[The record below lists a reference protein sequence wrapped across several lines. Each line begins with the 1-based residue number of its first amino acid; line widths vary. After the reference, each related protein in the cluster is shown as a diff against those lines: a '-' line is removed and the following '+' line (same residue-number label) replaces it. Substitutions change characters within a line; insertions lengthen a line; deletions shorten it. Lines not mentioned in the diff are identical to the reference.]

1 MKFSITAMDMNAIE
15 VKDLKKVYRSN
26 TSAPVRALDGIS
38 FLVPQGCVFGLLGPN
53 GAGKSTLVKIL
64 TTITSPSSGEATVLG
79 RDVTRSSL
87 EVRRQIAVVLQQTAV
102 ESLLTVKDNL
112 LIYAYLHGVGRRE
125 AWQRMRSLV
134 EEFDLAD
141 KLHETVYDLS
151 IGTKRR
157 VQVAKIFMLDS
168 PVIFLDEATTGM
180 DPFMKRRVMDRIRLE
195 ARNGRTVLLTTQV
208 LSEAEQ
214 LCDTIL
220 IIDRGQTLASGTLQD
235 LRRLSEQM
243 FRVSLSF
250 AGIDGDLVGRLESL
264 NPVELKADGKSVE
277 MLFRGKEASLLG
289 ELADIS
295 RSVPITHFE
304 IRGADLEE
312 IFMALVK
319 ESL

>member
-1 MKFSITAMDMNAIE
+1 MDMNAIE

-26 TSAPVRALDGIS
+26 RGELVRALDGIS
-38 FLVPQGCVFGLLGPN
+38 LQVPQGCVFGLLGPN
-53 GAGKSTLVKIL
+53 GAGKSTLVKVL
-64 TTITSPSSGEATVLG
+64 TTITSPTSGEATVLG
-79 RDVTRSSL
+79 RDVTRSPL

-102 ESLLTVKDNL
+102 ESLLTVQDNL

-125 AWQRMRSLV
+125 AWKRMRSLV

-141 KLHETVYDLS
+141 KLGETVYDLS

-180 DPFMKRRVMDRIRLE
+180 DPFMKRRVMERIRLE
-195 ARNGRTVLLTTQV
+195 ARSGRTVLLTTQV

-220 IIDRGQTLASGTLQD
+220 IIDHGRTLASGTLQD

-250 AGIDGDLVGRLESL
+250 AGIDGDLVGRLEAL
-264 NPVELKADGKSVE
+264 NPVELKADGDGKSVE

-319 ESL
+319 ETL

>member
-1 MKFSITAMDMNAIE
+1 MDMNAIE

-26 TSAPVRALDGIS
+26 RGEPIRALDGIS
-38 FLVPQGCVFGLLGPN
+38 LQVPQGCVFGLLGPN
-53 GAGKSTLVKIL
+53 GAGKSTLVKVL
-64 TTITSPSSGEATVLG
+64 TTITSPTSGEATVLG
-79 RDVTRSSL
+79 RDVTRSPL

-102 ESLLTVKDNL
+102 ESLLTVQDNL

-125 AWQRMRSLV
+125 AWKRMRSLV

-141 KLHETVYDLS
+141 KLGETVYDLS

-180 DPFMKRRVMDRIRLE
+180 DPFMKRRVMERIRLE
-195 ARNGRTVLLTTQV
+195 ARSGRTVLLTTQV

-220 IIDRGQTLASGTLQD
+220 IIDRGRTLASGTLQD

-250 AGIDGDLVGRLESL
+250 AGIDGDLVGRLEAL

-289 ELADIS
+289 ELAEIS

-319 ESL
+319 ETL

>member
-1 MKFSITAMDMNAIE
+1 MNAIE

-26 TSAPVRALDGIS
+26 TGEPVRALDGIS
-38 FLVPQGCVFGLLGPN
+38 LEVPQGCVFGLLGPN

-64 TTITSPSSGEATVLG
+64 TTITPPTSGQAIVLG
-79 RDVTRSSL
+79 RDVTRSPL

-102 ESLLTVKDNL
+102 ESLLSVRDNL
-112 LIYAYLHGVGRRE
+112 LIYAYLHGVCRRE
-125 AWQRMRSLV
+125 AWRRMQTV
-134 EEFDLAD
+134 VDEFELGD
-141 KLHETVYDLS
+141 KLGETVYDLS

-157 VQVAKIFMLDS
+157 VQVAKIFMVHS
-168 PVIFLDEATTGM
+168 PVMFLDEATTGM
-180 DPFMKRRVMDRIRLE
+180 DPFMKRRVMDRLRLE
-195 ARNGRTVLLTTQV
+195 ARSGRTVLLTTQV

-214 LCDTIL
+214 LCDSIV
-220 IIDRGQTLASGTLQD
+220 IIDHGRTLASGTLED

-250 AGIDGDLVGRLESL
+250 AGMDGDLLGRLHAL
-264 NPVELKADGKSVE
+264 QPVRFKADGKSVE

-289 ELADIS
+289 ELADIA

-312 IFMALVK
+312 IFMALVR

>member
-1 MKFSITAMDMNAIE
+1 MNAIE
-15 VKDLKKVYRSN
+15 VTDLKKVYRSN
-26 TSAPVRALDGIS
+26 RGAPVRALDGIS
-38 FLVPQGCVFGLLGPN
+38 LQVPQGCVFGLLGPN
-53 GAGKSTLVKIL
+53 GAGKSTLVKVL
-64 TTITSPSSGEATVLG
+64 TTITSPTSGQATVLG
-79 RDVTRSSL
+79 RDVSRSPL

-102 ESLLTVKDNL
+102 ETLLSIQDNL

-125 AWQRMRSLV
+125 AWKRMQPVV

-141 KLHETVYDLS
+141 KLGETVYDLS

-157 VQVAKIFMLDS
+157 VQVAKIFMVDS

-195 ARNGRTVLLTTQV
+195 ARSGRTVLLTTQV

-214 LCDTIL
+214 LCDRIL
-220 IIDRGQTLASGTLQD
+220 IIDRGRALASGTLED

-250 AGIDGDLVGRLESL
+250 AGVDGDLTSRLEAL
-264 NPVELKADGKSVE
+264 KPVEFKSDGKSVE
-277 MLFRGKEASLLG
+277 MLFRGKEASLLE
-289 ELADIS
+289 ELADIA
-295 RSVPITHFE
+295 RSIPIMHFE

-319 ESL
+319 ENA

>member
-1 MKFSITAMDMNAIE
+1 MDMNAIE

-26 TSAPVRALDGIS
+26 TGQPVPALDGIS
-38 FLVPQGCVFGLLGPN
+38 LQVPQGCVFGLLGPN
-53 GAGKSTLVKIL
+53 GAGKSTLVKVL
-64 TTITSPSSGEATVLG
+64 TTITSPTSGEASVLG
-79 RDVTRSSL
+79 RDVTRSPL

-102 ESLLTVKDNL
+102 ESLLTVQDNL

-125 AWQRMRSLV
+125 AWKRMRSLV

-141 KLHETVYDLS
+141 KLGETVYDLS

-180 DPFMKRRVMDRIRLE
+180 DPFMKRRVMERIRLE
-195 ARNGRTVLLTTQV
+195 ARSGRTVLLTTQV

-220 IIDRGQTLASGTLQD
+220 IIDRGRTLASGTLQD

-250 AGIDGDLVGRLESL
+250 AGIDGDLVGRLEAL

-289 ELADIS
+289 ELAEIS

-319 ESL
+319 ETL